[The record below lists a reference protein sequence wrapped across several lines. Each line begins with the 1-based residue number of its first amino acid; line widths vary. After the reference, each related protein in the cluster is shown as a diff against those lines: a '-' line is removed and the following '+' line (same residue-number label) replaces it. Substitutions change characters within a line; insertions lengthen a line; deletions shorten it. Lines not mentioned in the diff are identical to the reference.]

1 MLIRKQID
9 VAFADMAEDSDY
21 QTEAR
26 LIAEEFANSD
36 WEAFDI
42 VEKHLVRAN
51 RFLTGLE

>member
-1 MLIRKQID
+1 MLNRKQID
-9 VAFADMAEDSDY
+9 AVFADMAEDSDY